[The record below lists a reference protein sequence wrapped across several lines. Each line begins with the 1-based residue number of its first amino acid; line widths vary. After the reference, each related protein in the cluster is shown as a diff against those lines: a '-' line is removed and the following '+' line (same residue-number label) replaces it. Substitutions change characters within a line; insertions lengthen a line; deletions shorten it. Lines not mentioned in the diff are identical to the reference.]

1 MTYVWSKRYIMVS
14 AFALRMFCLISATN
28 TMPDDGLCSQIYQMH
43 EYCTRQVRGISPSIS
58 RPDHVLA
65 RRVGKAG
72 PRGPPGVVN
81 YTKIEEEMQKKFEFQ
96 TLVTTAMN
104 EHWTKRHFN
113 KVYNCYVDL
122 LEMEISFV
130 TKMANIEQ
138 KMLNNTS
145 EIERKFTELIRI
157 AEVTKNDSK
166 ILNETG
172 GVFDIYPTYSKL
184 EVFCDLETDGGG
196 WMVFQRRTS
205 GSTDFY
211 NTWNEY
217 VNGFGNKDDEYW
229 LGLENF
235 YHLTRDNDYEL
246 RIDLEDW
253 DGNKKYAKY
262 SHFKIGGRNSKYTL
276 SVGGYTGDAGDS
288 LSGHNGQR
296 FTTKDQDNDSYSGN
310 CAVSFKGAWW
320 YFKCHSSSLNGYYFK
335 GGVHKSYADGVEWS
349 SWKGA
354 YHSLKVT
361 EMKIRP
367 I

>member
-1 MTYVWSKRYIMVS
+1 
-14 AFALRMFCLISATN
+14 MFLQDELVKT
-28 TMPDDGLCSQIYQMH
+28 
-43 EYCTRQVRGISPSIS
+43 
-58 RPDHVLA
+58 
-65 RRVGKAG
+65 G
-72 PRGPPGVVN
+72 PRGPPG
-81 YTKIEEEMQKKFEFQ
+81 ELRPL
-96 TLVTTAMN
+96 TLSDCG
-104 EHWTKRHFN
+104 K
-113 KVYNCYVDL
+113 
-122 LEMEISFV
+122 
-130 TKMANIEQ
+130 
-138 KMLNNTS
+138 
-145 EIERKFTELIRI
+145 
-157 AEVTKNDSK
+157 VTKNDSK
-166 ILNETG
+166 IWNETG

-211 NTWNEY
+211 KTWNEY
-217 VNGFGNKDDEYW
+217 VNGFGNKADEYW
-229 LGLENF
+229 LGLENL

-288 LSGHNGQR
+288 LSGHNDQR
-296 FTTKDQDNDSYSGN
+296 FTTKDQDNDSYSRN

-320 YFKCHSSSLNGYYFK
+320 YFKCHSSNLNGHYFK

-349 SWKGA
+349 SWKGV
-354 YHSLKVT
+354 YYSLKVT